1 MFGHTSKSICVIIF
15 GEKLSMRRFNTTAL
29 AFTILITG
37 SITGVAT
44 SPARAADPIV
54 GTFTC
59 TGGSYKVT
67 DGLMQSEGPT
77 CTGTLVLDVSV
88 TRIDTYT
95 NLGEVTSVTIPA
107 TTVTIGQQPFRNEG
121 KLQEIIVDKDNPKYK
136 SIDGVLYS
144 KDGTELIQYPTKKTG
159 TSFAVPNTVTSI
171 VWCAFSSLQYLVN
184 LSLPSSVDSI
194 PSGINT
200 CYWPSFTALA
210 KIDVDSANQKF
221 ASIDGVLFDKSIST
235 LISYPR
241 AKPDLS
247 YAVPSTVTEIKDMA
261 GSFFFK
267 NVTLP
272 EGLQTLAQYAYEAS
286 ASLETVNL
294 PASLYNI
301 VNWPFINSPK
311 LTAINV
317 SEMNKTFKSLDGVL
331 YSKDGTNLIEYPDG
345 KKDPSFLIPEGVTS
359 LQQQWIWGNEFL
371 KEITVTSGVKSI
383 GNGYT
388 RDNGT
393 GRSLVFKGDSG
404 VTSIE
409 GNYGTYINYCGA
421 SNSVI
426 TAYAT
431 SVAATIGCGPLKP
444 IVVKPVV
451 KAPTKTVKKTTI
463 VCVKGKL
470 TKKVTA
476 VKPQCP
482 KGFKKK

>member
-1 MFGHTSKSICVIIF
+1 
-15 GEKLSMRRFNTTAL
+15 
-29 AFTILITG
+29 
-37 SITGVAT
+37 
-44 SPARAADPIV
+44 
-54 GTFTC
+54 
-59 TGGSYKVT
+59 
-67 DGLMQSEGPT
+67 
-77 CTGTLVLDVSV
+77 
-88 TRIDTYT
+88 
-95 NLGEVTSVTIPA
+95 
-107 TTVTIGQQPFRNEG
+107 VTIGQQPFRNEG

-159 TSFAVPNTVTSI
+159 TSFAVPNTVTTI

-247 YAVPSTVTEIKDMA
+247 YVVPSTVTEIRDMA

-272 EGLQTLAQYAYEAS
+272 EGLLTLAQYAYEAS

-294 PASLYNI
+294 PASLNNI
-301 VNWPFINSPK
+301 VNWPFFNSPK

-317 SEMNKTFKSLDGVL
+317 SEMNKTYKSVDGVL
-331 YSKDGTNLIEYPDG
+331 YSKDGKNLIEYPDG
-345 KKDPSFLIPEGVTS
+345 KKNTSFVIPEGVTS

-371 KEITVTSGVKSI
+371 KEITVPSGVKTI
-383 GNGYT
+383 GYGYT
-388 RDNGT
+388 RDSGT
-393 GRSLVFKGDSG
+393 GNSIVFKGDSG

-409 GNYGTYINYCGA
+409 GKYGSYVNYCGA

-431 SVAATIGCGPLKP
+431 TVPATIGCGPLKP

-451 KAPTKTVKKTTI
+451 KAPTKTAKKTTI